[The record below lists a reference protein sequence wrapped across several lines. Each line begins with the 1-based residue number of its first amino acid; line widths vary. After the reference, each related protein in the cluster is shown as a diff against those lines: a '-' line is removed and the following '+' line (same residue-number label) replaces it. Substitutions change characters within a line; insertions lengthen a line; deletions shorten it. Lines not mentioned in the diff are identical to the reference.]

1 MNKNVWID
9 NLSVS
14 YQGKQA
20 LQSVDL
26 ILREKKLT
34 GIVGPNGAGKSTLMK
49 AALGLISKNSG
60 NIMYVNEPLKNN
72 QRRFAYVE
80 QRQNA
85 DLSFPI
91 DVFGVV
97 LLGTYPKIGWIRRPG
112 KKEKELAWRCLE
124 KVGMTEFATRQIGE
138 LSGGQ
143 LQRVFIARA
152 LAQEADWFFLD
163 EPFVGIDA
171 SSERM
176 IIDLLKQLCN
186 EGKSIVIV
194 HHDLHKVTDY
204 FDDLV
209 LLNQQVIAY
218 GEVTQTFTIEN
229 LKQGY
234 GEEIVE
240 MIRMGERKNDQ

>member
-1 MNKNVWID
+1 MNNNVWIE

-20 LQSVDL
+20 IRAVDL
-26 ILREKKLT
+26 VLREQKLT
-34 GIVGPNGAGKSTLMK
+34 GIIGPNGAGKSTLMK
-49 AALGLISKNSG
+49 AALGLIAKSSG
-60 NIMYVNEPLKNN
+60 SVTYLDEPLKNN

-97 LLGTYPKIGWIRRPG
+97 LLGTYPKVGLIRRPG

-124 KVGMTEFATRQIGE
+124 KVGMTDFTKRQIGE

-143 LQRVFIARA
+143 LQRMFIARA

-171 SSERM
+171 SSERT
-176 IIDLLKQLCN
+176 IIDLLKQLRN

-194 HHDLHKVTDY
+194 HHDLHKVNDY

-209 LLNQQVIAY
+209 LLNKQMIAY
-218 GEVTQTFTIEN
+218 GEVEQTFTAEN
-229 LKQGY
+229 LQKGY
-234 GEEIVE
+234 GEEITE
-240 MIRMGERKNDQ
+240 MLRMGERKNDQ

>member
-1 MNKNVWID
+1 MDNNVRIED
-9 NLSVS
+9 LSVS
-14 YQGKQA
+14 YQGKRA
-20 LQSVDL
+20 LQTVDL
-26 ILREKKLT
+26 VLRENKLT
-34 GIVGPNGAGKSTLMK
+34 GIIGPNGAGKSTLMK
-49 AALGLISKNSG
+49 AALGLIPKGSG
-60 NIMYVNEPLKNN
+60 TVTYLNEPLKNN
-72 QRRFAYVE
+72 QCRFAYVE

-97 LLGTYPKIGWIRRPG
+97 LLGTYPKVGLIRRPG
-112 KKEKELAWRCLE
+112 KKEKELAWHCLE
-124 KVGMTEFATRQIGE
+124 KVGMADFAARQIGE

-171 SSERM
+171 SSERT
-176 IIDLLKQLCN
+176 IIDLLKQLRD

-194 HHDLHKVTDY
+194 HHDLHKVHDY

-209 LLNQQVIAY
+209 LLNKQVIAY
-218 GEVTQTFTIEN
+218 GEVAETFTVEN
-229 LKQGY
+229 LQKGY
-234 GEEIVE
+234 GEEIME
-240 MIRMGERKNDQ
+240 MVRMGGRER

>member
-1 MNKNVWID
+1 MNNNIWID
-9 NLSVS
+9 NLSVA

-20 LQSVDL
+20 IQAVDL
-26 ILREKKLT
+26 VLREKKLT
-34 GIVGPNGAGKSTLMK
+34 GIIGPNGAGKSTLMK
-49 AALGLISKNSG
+49 AALGLITKSSG
-60 NIMYVNEPLKNN
+60 DVTYLNQPLKNN
-72 QRRFAYVE
+72 QRRVAYVE

-97 LLGTYPKIGWIRRPG
+97 LLGTYPKVGLIRRPG
-112 KKEKELAWRCLE
+112 KKEKELAWHCLE
-124 KVGMTEFATRQIGE
+124 KVGMTEFAKRQIGE

-171 SSERM
+171 SSERT
-176 IIDLLKQLCN
+176 IIDLLKQLRN

-194 HHDLHKVTDY
+194 HHDLHKVNDY

-209 LLNQQVIAY
+209 LLNKQVIAY
-218 GEVTQTFTIEN
+218 GEVAQTFTAEN
-229 LKQGY
+229 LQRGY
-234 GEEIVE
+234 GEEITE
-240 MIRMGERKNDQ
+240 MLRMGERKND

>member
-1 MNKNVWID
+1 MNNNVWIE

-20 LQSVDL
+20 IRAVDL
-26 ILREKKLT
+26 VLREQKLT
-34 GIVGPNGAGKSTLMK
+34 GIIGPNGAGKSTLMK
-49 AALGLISKNSG
+49 AALGLIARSSG
-60 NIMYVNEPLKNN
+60 SVTYLDEPLKNN

-97 LLGTYPKIGWIRRPG
+97 LLGTYTKVGLIRRPG

-124 KVGMTEFATRQIGE
+124 KVGMTDFAKRQIGE

-171 SSERM
+171 SSERT
-176 IIDLLKQLCN
+176 IIDLLKQLRN

-194 HHDLHKVTDY
+194 HHDLHKVNDY

-209 LLNQQVIAY
+209 LLNKQVIAY
-218 GEVTQTFTIEN
+218 GEVEQTFTAEN
-229 LKQGY
+229 LQKGY
-234 GEEIVE
+234 GEEITE
-240 MIRMGERKNDQ
+240 MLRMGERKNDQ

>member
-1 MNKNVWID
+1 MNNNIWIE

-20 LQSVDL
+20 IRAVDL
-26 ILREKKLT
+26 FLREQKLT
-34 GIVGPNGAGKSTLMK
+34 GIIGPNGAGKSTLMK
-49 AALGLISKNSG
+49 AALGLIARSSG
-60 NIMYVNEPLKNN
+60 SVTYLDEPLKNN

-97 LLGTYPKIGWIRRPG
+97 LLGTYPKVGLIRRPG

-124 KVGMTEFATRQIGE
+124 KVGMTDFAKRQIGE

-171 SSERM
+171 SSERT
-176 IIDLLKQLCN
+176 IIDLLKQLRN

-194 HHDLHKVTDY
+194 HHDLHKVNDY

-209 LLNQQVIAY
+209 LLNKQVIAY
-218 GEVTQTFTIEN
+218 GEVGQTFTAEN
-229 LKQGY
+229 LQKGY
-234 GEEIVE
+234 GEEITE
-240 MIRMGERKNDQ
+240 MLRMGERKNDQ

>member
-1 MNKNVWID
+1 MNNNVFIE
-9 NLSVS
+9 NLSVA
-14 YQGKQA
+14 YQGKPA
-20 LQSVDL
+20 IQSVDL
-26 ILREKKLT
+26 VLSANKLT

-49 AALGLISKNSG
+49 AALGLIPKSNGS
-60 NIMYVNEPLKNN
+60 ITYLDEPLKSN
-72 QRRFAYVE
+72 QCRFAYVE

-97 LLGTYPKIGWIRRPG
+97 LLGTYPKVGLIRRPG

-124 KVGMTEFATRQIGE
+124 KVGLTDFAKRQIGE

-143 LQRVFIARA
+143 LQRVFLARA

-171 SSERM
+171 SSERT
-176 IIDLLKQLCN
+176 IIDLLKQLRN

-194 HHDLHKVTDY
+194 HHDLHKVRDY
-204 FDDLV
+204 FDELV
-209 LLNQQVIAY
+209 LLNKELIAY
-218 GEVTQTFTIEN
+218 GEVSQTFTAEN
-229 LKQGY
+229 LQKGY
-234 GEEIVE
+234 GEEITE
-240 MIRMGERKNDQ
+240 MIRLGERKNDR